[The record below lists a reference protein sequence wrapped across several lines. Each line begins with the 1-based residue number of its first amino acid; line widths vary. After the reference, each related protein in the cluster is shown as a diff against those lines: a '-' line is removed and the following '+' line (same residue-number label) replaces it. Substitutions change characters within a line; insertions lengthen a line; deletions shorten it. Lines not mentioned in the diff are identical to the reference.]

1 MKRTSKYQMTYFEEG
16 DLTVPTVETQ
26 RWETIDAQLYAAFSV
41 LGNGI
46 IEGWDLTAGENLSVV
61 VSSGRGHVN
70 FVAVESNLSNIITCL
85 VPNTRNYIYAGLTNS
100 SYWLQSV
107 VFYSFVSELD
117 NGKLVYL
124 GYADTNATNVTNVN
138 TNVKDDIGYIST
150 IRELISQHEHIGGTL
165 NPSQIDL
172 ASNVEGQLNSNNLP
186 DLNASKINEGVL
198 DIDRIPNLDHITKLI
213 NNGILTHAQLDAF
226 VESLSVQNAS
236 LMGDIAS
243 SNLLKSTITLKRS
256 HSGID
261 DDFLNEITLIPGISP
276 NSYIDTVNST
286 ASWDTVA
293 GTIYAEPTG
302 TPLRFFTTAFDVG
315 YSLKSFLLAY
325 EDTIQFGSSSS
336 ESSESAGSESSG
348 DMSVRFA
355 VSSIDSATIS
365 DYQYISAHNVTD
377 VASLASDGSI
387 KVMIEFNGNNGD
399 IIIMKGFAFMFSS
412 TGNPKII

>member
-1 MKRTSKYQMTYFEEG
+1 
-16 DLTVPTVETQ
+16 
-26 RWETIDAQLYAAFSV
+26 
-41 LGNGI
+41 
-46 IEGWDLTAGENLSVV
+46 
-61 VSSGRGHVN
+61 
-70 FVAVESNLSNIITCL
+70 
-85 VPNTRNYIYAGLTNS
+85 
-100 SYWLQSV
+100 
-107 VFYSFVSELD
+107 
-117 NGKLVYL
+117 
-124 GYADTNATNVTNVN
+124 
-138 TNVKDDIGYIST
+138 
-150 IRELISQHEHIGGTL
+150 
-165 NPSQIDL
+165 
-172 ASNVEGQLNSNNLP
+172 
-186 DLNASKINEGVL
+186 VL